1 MAPRSVVVIGAGVGG
16 LVAALLLSVSG
27 LRVTV
32 CETAAVPGGKLWQAE
47 VGDARIDAG
56 PTVFTLRPFFE
67 QIFAAAGAKLEEHL
81 ALERLELL
89 ARHFWEDGSQLD
101 LFDDPV
107 RNEAAIAA
115 FAGAEAGRG
124 YARFSRRS
132 KQIFETLDLS
142 FMQVQQPGL
151 FGLIRNAGTGLRGIS
166 PFSSL
171 WKELGHYFTN
181 PKLRQLFARYATY
194 CGSSPF
200 DAPATLML
208 VAHAELLGVWRVKGG
223 MFSLAKA
230 LEGLAVKHGAVFRF
244 NAKVSDIVVSNGRA
258 GGVRLQ
264 DGEMIASDTV
274 IANVD
279 PAALAAGQLGAAAQ
293 AAVAAAMRGAT
304 RSLSALTWSIT
315 GRAEGVALAHHN
327 VFFAEDYAAEFTAI
341 SHQALPPDPTIY
353 LCAPQ
358 PGQFFCLVN
367 APAEPEAGTARVPN
381 VEECFGRV
389 TAKLARAGCRL
400 LPDAMQITA
409 PRQWAQRF
417 PATGGGLYGRALTG
431 WRDSFARPGARTRLP
446 GLFLAGGGVHPGP
459 GLPMAATSGRLAAEC
474 VLTAT

>member
-1 MAPRSVVVIGAGVGG
+1 M
-16 LVAALLLSVSG
+16 
-27 LRVTV
+27 
-32 CETAAVPGGKLWQAE
+32 
-47 VGDARIDAG
+47 
-56 PTVFTLRPFFE
+56 
-67 QIFAAAGAKLEEHL
+67 
-81 ALERLELL
+81 
-89 ARHFWEDGSQLD
+89 
-101 LFDDPV
+101 
-107 RNEAAIAA
+107 
-115 FAGAEAGRG
+115 
-124 YARFSRRS
+124 
-132 KQIFETLDLS
+132 
-142 FMQVQQPGL
+142 
-151 FGLIRNAGTGLRGIS
+151 
-166 PFSSL
+166 
-171 WKELGHYFTN
+171 
-181 PKLRQLFARYATY
+181 
-194 CGSSPF
+194 
-200 DAPATLML
+200 
-208 VAHAELLGVWRVKGG
+208 
-223 MFSLAKA
+223 
-230 LEGLAVKHGAVFRF
+230 
-244 NAKVSDIVVSNGRA
+244 
-258 GGVRLQ
+258 
-264 DGEMIASDTV
+264 
-274 IANVD
+274 
-279 PAALAAGQLGAAAQ
+279 
-293 AAVAAAMRGAT
+293 
-304 RSLSALTWSIT
+304 
-315 GRAEGVALAHHN
+315 ALAHHN